1 MGITK
6 IVKTHEAISNKGKK
20 KKKDPTSTPPLV
32 VGDACYISQSD
43 IVS

>member
-6 IVKTHEAISNKGKK
+6 IVKTHEAISNKGK

>member
-1 MGITK
+1 MYIEA
-6 IVKTHEAISNKGKK
+6 VKTHEAISNKGKK
-20 KKKDPTSTPPLV
+20 RKKKDPTSTPPLV